1 MSNSKLDISF
11 DASKVLK
18 SLEQLN
24 LKFNETETSI
34 NNFVNSANNFINI
47 LKNIDKVS
55 KPIKDLGTG
64 FKNIK
69 NNAVGA
75 VDALKQITA
84 VSSSG
89 KKITGLETLRRSIHD
104 LASIVEDPAINKNFS
119 AFSNSI
125 SKLGTGF
132 YKLSRSYD
140 IIESINP
147 SVMNKLRSSVHEVSK
162 IIEDPNINKNFTV
175 FSSSIG
181 KLGTGFSKLAT
192 SSDFITSINPSVIN
206 NISLSIKGLSK
217 IIEDPNVSTNFSV
230 FSTSIGKLGAGFSK
244 LASSSDFIKSINSS
258 VITKIRSSI
267 QGLSKI
273 VEDPTISKNLSVFS
287 TSIAKLGSGFSKLS
301 KSSDITNSLNSS
313 AINNIRVYIQELSK
327 IVEDPNISKNF
338 TVFSTSIEKL
348 GSGLSKLLKFSNVAK
363 SLRSISQ
370 ELSTFMKSFY
380 RVSNTKYFSEFEHIA
395 NTLYKVADAMR
406 YLKITTANAETS
418 VNRIKNAI
426 SSAIQPINL
435 FAGGWRAV
443 ISSLI
448 GGSVIYTIIR
458 SVQALVG
465 EFTALDYKLRQ
476 LNIILGY
483 NDEELNSI
491 SQSIK
496 EVSTQY
502 GVAATKVADALY
514 EINQATITG
523 KDSLVIMKQAVQL
536 ATASN
541 SDLTESARILAS
553 TIKAFNTSVYDS
565 AYISGLFFQIQE
577 RGIITISQLVENF
590 PKLIGSAAATGV
602 SFEDLGAAISTA
614 TSSGLKANQTMT
626 AFNST
631 LIKIASGNAKLDRL
645 FQTLGDKSAIAALR
659 SKGLVYVL
667 KQIQYA
673 TGGALE
679 GITELGFDYR
689 ASRFVTAVT
698 QGNALAE
705 NVAIFNNT
713 LNTAT
718 KSQKA
723 MEEASKSI
731 TVQFNKISESV
742 RNSGMSIV
750 DFIANATGITKI
762 VKILADFIS
771 SNNEVIKSIKNF
783 LSFVSKWTLSI
794 GTFIFLIGG
803 LNVLLQKLRVTA
815 ASTSMFFSNL
825 FNNLNIFPSL
835 IKGISSSVSLMS
847 AKFNKAFGDIIKES
861 KKSIDIWKMQVE
873 TYDAKKLIWKM
884 SPEGNFERSIIDTTF
899 VKQKFVPEKMYTPSY
914 NRSIKR
920 SIAMIRRDL
929 RGVLSLF
936 NSIKKAFNS
945 LYNVFKKGFNS
956 ISIFIKNPIKHIK
969 RLYSS
974 LVSIRTASKIASY
987 ALRGFAL
994 TLHGVKLAVT
1004 ALTKK
1009 LGPLLLAF
1017 AAFEGVFWIIEKIKS
1032 SITKSIDTSKL
1043 KDLQNQFDSLSNKL
1057 VDAKSSLEKSKLA
1070 EQFIKL
1076 QKELEPLRETLG
1088 DTKEFN
1094 TLDRNL
1100 NNTVQGLNK
1109 YVETS
1114 EESSNQT
1121 QELTGRIKELANAYK
1136 ELFSVPFINLYDYT
1150 QELIR
1155 LQEEYNIAVS
1165 SNDKVRI
1172 LEIEVKLQETKLQKY
1187 KSEIEY
1193 LKQIN
1198 DIYNKIKSNF
1208 PKSGSINAATTASN
1222 IQANL
1227 DNLIKQYG
1235 IDKTGA
1241 DILTKYQNKLLGN
1254 ISGDEVKRLYDELNT
1269 YIENNI
1275 KDAENLGKNT
1285 AKEFVSNIQES
1296 VKSLGIDT
1304 NSNFNINAIT
1314 EDNLKTYKNYIDQ
1327 IKIISKNIDVSA
1339 FDKIYDDNYDSNIQN
1354 IKEYISIFKSLYSST
1369 GIDTTKL
1376 DEIYQ
1381 KIQDIQIMTSSLRA
1395 ANFVGATVDAK
1406 YYDDIN
1412 YFKELYNQLIEL
1424 ENSLPNFPSVDTDAI
1439 NEQIKQMGALKT
1451 VLDEITAS
1459 AKDYLTPVH
1468 QAYSLRKKEKELED
1482 SSIPYYVRL
1491 NNLIKEQKAISEKM
1505 SEYKA
1510 KDMTNTEDFAKLLE
1524 KSFEIQDKIDEM
1536 RNVKLDGTA
1545 KATVEAYEIGSRSAM
1560 ELINK
1565 TAGDK
1570 LLNYTKSMADNS
1582 EKSLKI
1588 FNRIENLLDMY
1599 FNSSPLPENTLLA
1612 SSGFDSSLE
1621 PIT

>member
-89 KKITGLETLRRSIHD
+89 KKITGLETLRRSIYD
-104 LASIVEDPAINKNFS
+104 LSSIVEDPAINKNFS

-140 IIESINP
+140 IIDSINP

-192 SSDFITSINPSVIN
+192 SSDFITSINPSMIN

-244 LASSSDFIKSINSS
+244 LALSSDFIKSINSS

-273 VEDPTISKNLSVFS
+273 VEDPNISKNLSVFS
-287 TSIAKLGSGFSKLS
+287 TSIAKLGTGFSKLS

-348 GSGLSKLLKFSNVAK
+348 GSGLSKLLKFSDVAK

-380 RVSNTKYFSEFEHIA
+380 RVSNTKYFAEFEHIA
-395 NTLYKVADAMR
+395 NTLHKVADAMR

-426 SSAIQPINL
+426 SSSIQPINL

-443 ISSLI
+443 ISALI

-458 SVQALVG
+458 AVQDLVG

-523 KDSLVIMKQAVQL
+523 KDSLVVMKQAVQL

-577 RGIITISQLVENF
+577 RGIITIEQLVENF

-631 LIKIASGNAKLDRL
+631 LLKIASGNAKLDRL

-731 TVQFNKISESV
+731 TVQFNKIRESV
-742 RNSGMSIV
+742 RNSGMSIL

-803 LNVLLQKLRVTA
+803 LNILLQKLRVTA

-825 FNNLNIFPSL
+825 FDNLNIFPSL
-835 IKGISSSVSLMS
+835 ISGISSSVSLMS

-884 SPEGNFERSIIDTTF
+884 SPEGNFERSLIDTTF
-899 VKQKFVPEKMYTPSY
+899 VKRKFVPEKIYTSSY

-969 RLYSS
+969 LLYSS
-974 LVSIRTASKIASY
+974 LVSIRTASKIASF

-994 TLHGVKLAVT
+994 ALHGVKLAITTLT
-1004 ALTKK
+1004 AK

-1043 KDLQNQFDSLSNKL
+1043 QDLQNQFDSLSNKL
-1057 VDAKSSLEKSKLA
+1057 VDAKSSLEKANLA

-1076 QKELEPLRETLG
+1076 QQELEPLRETLG

-1109 YVETS
+1109 YIETS
-1114 EESSNQT
+1114 EEASNQT

-1136 ELFSVPFINLYDYT
+1136 ELFNVPFINLYDYT

-1172 LEIEVKLQETKLQKY
+1172 LEIEVQLQETKLQKY

-1208 PKSGSINAATTASN
+1208 PQSGSLNAATTASN

-1275 KDAENLGKNT
+1275 KDAKNLGTNT
-1285 AKEFVSNIQES
+1285 AKNFVNNIQES

-1304 NSNFNINAIT
+1304 DSNFNINVIT

-1327 IKIISKNIDVSA
+1327 IKIISKNIDLSA
-1339 FDKIYDDNYDSNIQN
+1339 FDNGNNFDSNIQQL
-1354 IKEYISIFKSLYSST
+1354 KEYTSIFKSLYSST
-1369 GIDTTKL
+1369 GVDTTKI
-1376 DEIYQ
+1376 DEIYK
-1381 KIQDIQIMTSSLRA
+1381 KIQDIQDTHKLPSYNPSLEGQMENVRL
-1395 ANFVGATVDAK
+1395 
-1406 YYDDIN
+1406 
-1412 YFKELYNQLIEL
+1412 KEVYTQLIEL
-1424 ENSLPNFPSVDTDAI
+1424 GNSLPNVPSVDNDAI

-1459 AKDYLTPVH
+1459 AKDYLTPVYE
-1468 QAYSLRKKEKELED
+1468 AYNLRKKEKELEN

-1599 FNSSPLPENTLLA
+1599 LNSSPLPENTLLA

>member
-1 MSNSKLDISF
+1 
-11 DASKVLK
+11 
-18 SLEQLN
+18 
-24 LKFNETETSI
+24 
-34 NNFVNSANNFINI
+34 
-47 LKNIDKVS
+47 
-55 KPIKDLGTG
+55 
-64 FKNIK
+64 
-69 NNAVGA
+69 
-75 VDALKQITA
+75 
-84 VSSSG
+84 
-89 KKITGLETLRRSIHD
+89 
-104 LASIVEDPAINKNFS
+104 
-119 AFSNSI
+119 
-125 SKLGTGF
+125 
-132 YKLSRSYD
+132 
-140 IIESINP
+140 
-147 SVMNKLRSSVHEVSK
+147 
-162 IIEDPNINKNFTV
+162 
-175 FSSSIG
+175 
-181 KLGTGFSKLAT
+181 
-192 SSDFITSINPSVIN
+192 
-206 NISLSIKGLSK
+206 
-217 IIEDPNVSTNFSV
+217 
-230 FSTSIGKLGAGFSK
+230 
-244 LASSSDFIKSINSS
+244 
-258 VITKIRSSI
+258 
-267 QGLSKI
+267 
-273 VEDPTISKNLSVFS
+273 
-287 TSIAKLGSGFSKLS
+287 
-301 KSSDITNSLNSS
+301 
-313 AINNIRVYIQELSK
+313 
-327 IVEDPNISKNF
+327 
-338 TVFSTSIEKL
+338 
-348 GSGLSKLLKFSNVAK
+348 
-363 SLRSISQ
+363 
-370 ELSTFMKSFY
+370 
-380 RVSNTKYFSEFEHIA
+380 
-395 NTLYKVADAMR
+395 
-406 YLKITTANAETS
+406 
-418 VNRIKNAI
+418 
-426 SSAIQPINL
+426 
-435 FAGGWRAV
+435 
-443 ISSLI
+443 
-448 GGSVIYTIIR
+448 
-458 SVQALVG
+458 
-465 EFTALDYKLRQ
+465 
-476 LNIILGY
+476 
-483 NDEELNSI
+483 
-491 SQSIK
+491 
-496 EVSTQY
+496 
-502 GVAATKVADALY
+502 
-514 EINQATITG
+514 
-523 KDSLVIMKQAVQL
+523 
-536 ATASN
+536 
-541 SDLTESARILAS
+541 
-553 TIKAFNTSVYDS
+553 
-565 AYISGLFFQIQE
+565 
-577 RGIITISQLVENF
+577 
-590 PKLIGSAAATGV
+590 
-602 SFEDLGAAISTA
+602 
-614 TSSGLKANQTMT
+614 MT

-631 LIKIASGNAKLDRL
+631 LLKIASGNAKLDRL

-705 NVAIFNNT
+705 NVAIFNDT

-742 RNSGMSIV
+742 RNSGMSIL

-861 KKSIDIWKMQVE
+861 KKSIEVLKLQEE
-873 TYDAKKLIWKM
+873 TYGAKKLIWKM
-884 SPEGNFERSIIDTTF
+884 SPEGNLERSIIDTTF
-899 VKQKFVPEKMYTPSY
+899 VKRKFVPEKIYTSSY

-945 LYNVFKKGFNS
+945 LYNVLKKGFNS
-956 ISIFIKNPIKHIK
+956 ISNFLKNPIKNIK

-974 LVSIRTASKIASY
+974 LVSIRTASKIASF

-994 TLHGVKLAVT
+994 TLHGVKLAIT

-1017 AAFEGVFWIIEKIKS
+1017 AAFEGIFWLIEKIKS
-1032 SITKSIDTSKL
+1032 SMTKAIDTSKL
-1043 KDLQNQFDSLSNKL
+1043 KDLQNQFDGLSNKL
-1057 VDAKSSLEKSKLA
+1057 VDAKSSLEKAKLA

-1076 QKELEPLRETLG
+1076 QQELEPLRETLG

-1114 EESSNQT
+1114 EEASNQT

-1136 ELFSVPFINLYDYT
+1136 ELFNVPFINLYDYT

-1172 LEIEVKLQETKLQKY
+1172 LEIEVQLQETKLQKY

-1208 PKSGSINAATTASN
+1208 PKSGSPNAATTASN

-1275 KDAENLGKNT
+1275 KNAENLGKNT
-1285 AKEFVSNIQES
+1285 AKNFVSNIQES

-1304 NSNFNINAIT
+1304 DSNFNINVIT

-1327 IKIISKNIDVSA
+1327 IKIISKNIDLSYS
-1339 FDKIYDDNYDSNIQN
+1339 DGTSGKKYESNIQYL
-1354 IKEYISIFKSLYSST
+1354 KEYISIFKSLYSST

-1376 DEIYQ
+1376 DKIYQ
-1381 KIQDIQIMTSSLRA
+1381 NIQDTQDITKFNNGVVTPNVEFRQISTL
-1395 ANFVGATVDAK
+1395 
-1406 YYDDIN
+1406 
-1412 YFKELYNQLIEL
+1412 KELYTQLREL
-1424 ENSLPNFPSVDTDAI
+1424 ENSLPNVPSVDTDAI

-1459 AKDYLTPVH
+1459 AKDYLTPVYE
-1468 QAYSLRKKEKELED
+1468 AYDLRKKEKELEN

-1491 NNLIKEQKAISEKM
+1491 NNLIKEQNAISEKM

-1565 TAGDK
+1565 TTGDK

>member
-1 MSNSKLDISF
+1 MSDSKLDISF

-18 SLEQLN
+18 SLEKLN

-47 LKNIDKVS
+47 FKNIDKVS

-69 NNAVGA
+69 NNAVGV

-104 LASIVEDPAINKNFS
+104 LSSIVEDPTINKNFS
-119 AFSNSI
+119 TFSNSI

-132 YKLSRSYD
+132 YKLSRSSD
-140 IIESINP
+140 IIDSINP

-181 KLGTGFSKLAT
+181 KLGTGFSKLAS

-206 NISLSIKGLSK
+206 KVSLSIKGLSK

-244 LASSSDFIKSINSS
+244 LSASSGFITSINSS
-258 VITKIRSSI
+258 VITKIRSAI

-273 VEDPTISKNLSVFS
+273 IEDPNISKNFSVFS
-287 TSIAKLGSGFSKLS
+287 TSIAKLGSGFAKLS

-327 IVEDPNISKNF
+327 IVADPNISKNF

-348 GSGLSKLLKFSNVAK
+348 GSGLSKLSKYSDVTK

-370 ELSTFMKSFY
+370 ELSTFMKKFY
-380 RVSNTKYFSEFEHIA
+380 RVSNTKYFAEFEHIA

-458 SVQALVG
+458 AVQSLVG

-483 NDEELNSI
+483 NDTELNSI

-496 EVSTQY
+496 EVSAQY

-523 KDSLVIMKQAVQL
+523 KDSLVVMKQAVQL

-577 RGIITISQLVENF
+577 RGIITIEQLVENF
-590 PKLIGSAAATGV
+590 PKLIGSASATGV

-731 TVQFNKISESV
+731 TVQFNKIRESV
-742 RNSGMSIV
+742 RNSGMSIL

-847 AKFNKAFGDIIKES
+847 TKFNKAFGDIIKES
-861 KKSIDIWKMQVE
+861 KKSIEVLKLQEE
-873 TYDAKKLIWKM
+873 TYGAKKLIWKM
-884 SPEGNFERSIIDTTF
+884 SPEGNLERSIIDTTF
-899 VKQKFVPEKMYTPSY
+899 VKRKLVPEKIYTSSY
-914 NRSIKR
+914 DRSMKR

-974 LVSIRTASKIASY
+974 LVSIRTASKIASLS
-987 ALRGFAL
+987 LRGLAL
-994 TLHGVKLAVT
+994 TIHGVKLAVT
-1004 ALTKK
+1004 SLTKK

-1017 AAFEGVFWIIEKIKS
+1017 AAFEGIFWLIEKIKS
-1032 SITKSIDTSKL
+1032 SMTKAIDTSKL

-1057 VDAKSSLEKSKLA
+1057 VDAKSSLEKAKLA

-1076 QKELEPLRETLG
+1076 QQELEPLRETLG

-1114 EESSNQT
+1114 EEASNQT
-1121 QELTGRIKELANAYK
+1121 QELTGRIKELSNAYK
-1136 ELFSVPFINLYDYT
+1136 ELFNVPFINLYDYT

-1172 LEIEVKLQETKLQKY
+1172 LEIEVQLQETKLQKY

-1208 PKSGSINAATTASN
+1208 PKSGSPNAATTASN

-1241 DILTKYQNKLLGN
+1241 DILTKYQNELLGN

-1275 KDAENLGKNT
+1275 KNAENLGKNT
-1285 AKEFVSNIQES
+1285 AKNFVSNIQES
-1296 VKSLGIDT
+1296 VKNLGIDT
-1304 NSNFNINAIT
+1304 DSNFNINVIT

-1339 FDKIYDDNYDSNIQN
+1339 FDSIHSNNFDSNIQYL
-1354 IKEYISIFKSLYSST
+1354 KEYTSIFKSLYSST

-1376 DEIYQ
+1376 DEIY
-1381 KIQDIQIMTSSLRA
+1381 KNIQVLQSRIPDIRNS
-1395 ANFVGATVDAK
+1395 NVGVSTNE
-1406 YYDDIN
+1406 IIQL
-1412 YFKELYNQLIEL
+1412 KELYTQLIEL
-1424 ENSLPNFPSVDTDAI
+1424 ANYLPNVPSVDQDAI

-1459 AKDYLTPVH
+1459 AKDYLTPVYE
-1468 QAYSLRKKEKELED
+1468 AYDLRKKEKELEN

-1491 NNLIKEQKAISEKM
+1491 NNLIKEQKSISEKM

>member
-1 MSNSKLDISF
+1 MSDSKLGISF

-18 SLEQLN
+18 SLEKLN

-104 LASIVEDPAINKNFS
+104 LASIVEDPTINKNFS
-119 AFSNSI
+119 TFSNSI

-132 YKLSRSYD
+132 YKLSRSSD
-140 IIESINP
+140 IIDSINP

-181 KLGTGFSKLAT
+181 KLGTGFSKLAS

-206 NISLSIKGLSK
+206 KVSLSIKGLSK

-230 FSTSIGKLGAGFSK
+230 FSTSIGKLGSGFSK
-244 LASSSDFIKSINSS
+244 LSASSGFITSINSS
-258 VITKIRSSI
+258 VITKIRSAI

-273 VEDPTISKNLSVFS
+273 IEDPNISKNFSVFS
-287 TSIAKLGSGFSKLS
+287 TSIAKLGSGFAKLS

-327 IVEDPNISKNF
+327 IVADPNISKNF

-348 GSGLSKLLKFSNVAK
+348 GSGLSKLSKYSDVTK
-363 SLRSISQ
+363 SLRYISQ
-370 ELSTFMKSFY
+370 ELSTFMKRFY
-380 RVSNTKYFSEFEHIA
+380 RVSNTKYFAEFEHIA

-458 SVQALVG
+458 SVQSLVG

-483 NDEELNSI
+483 NDTELNSI

-523 KDSLVIMKQAVQL
+523 KDSLVVMQQAVQL

-631 LIKIASGNAKLDRL
+631 LIKIASGNDKLDRL

-731 TVQFNKISESV
+731 TVQFNKIRESV
-742 RNSGMSIV
+742 RNSGMSIL

-815 ASTSMFFSNL
+815 ASTSMFFSDL

-861 KKSIDIWKMQVE
+861 KKSIEVLKLQEE
-873 TYDAKKLIWKM
+873 TYGAKKLIWKM
-884 SPEGNFERSIIDTTF
+884 SPEGNLERSIIDTTF
-899 VKQKFVPEKMYTPSY
+899 VKRKLVPEKIYTSSY

-920 SIAMIRRDL
+920 SMAMIRRDL

-974 LVSIRTASKIASY
+974 LVSIRTASKIASLS
-987 ALRGFAL
+987 LRGLAL

-1004 ALTKK
+1004 TLTAK

-1043 KDLQNQFDSLSNKL
+1043 KDLQNQFDSLSTKL

-1076 QKELEPLRETLG
+1076 QQELEPLRETLG

-1114 EESSNQT
+1114 EEASNQT
-1121 QELTGRIKELANAYK
+1121 QELTSRIKQLSNAYE
-1136 ELFSVPFINLYDYT
+1136 ELFKVPFINLYNYT

-1172 LEIEVKLQETKLQKY
+1172 LEIEVQLQETKLQKY

-1208 PKSGSINAATTASN
+1208 PKSGSPNAATTASN

-1241 DILTKYQNKLLGN
+1241 DILTKYQNELLRN

-1275 KDAENLGKNT
+1275 KNAENLGKNT
-1285 AKEFVSNIQES
+1285 AKNFVSNIQES

-1304 NSNFNINAIT
+1304 DSNFNINVIT

-1327 IKIISKNIDVSA
+1327 IKIISKNIDLSA
-1339 FDKIYDDNYDSNIQN
+1339 FDNGNNFDSNIQYL
-1354 IKEYISIFKSLYSST
+1354 KEYTSIFKSLYSST

-1376 DEIYQ
+1376 DEIY
-1381 KIQDIQIMTSSLRA
+1381 KNIQVLQSRIPDIRNS
-1395 ANFVGATVDAK
+1395 NVGVSTNE
-1406 YYDDIN
+1406 IIQL
-1412 YFKELYNQLIEL
+1412 KELYTQLIEL
-1424 ENSLPNFPSVDTDAI
+1424 ANYLPNVPSVDQDAI

-1459 AKDYLTPVH
+1459 AKDYLTPVYE
-1468 QAYSLRKKEKELED
+1468 AYDLRKKEKELEN